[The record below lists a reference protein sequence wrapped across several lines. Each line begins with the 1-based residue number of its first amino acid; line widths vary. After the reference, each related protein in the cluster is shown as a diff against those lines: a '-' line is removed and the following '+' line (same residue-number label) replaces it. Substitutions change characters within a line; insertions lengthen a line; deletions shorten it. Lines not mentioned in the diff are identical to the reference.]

1 MYYNLPYFEIQI
13 LITNLIFYH
22 LGSLLDNPSF
32 RNMTP
37 NQMAELPP
45 GFTLGETKKLC
56 FSLLT
61 PEARNIFRKTG
72 QCIQKSNIWYVPT

>member
-1 MYYNLPYFEIQI
+1 MYYNLPYFEVQIPNQI
-13 LITNLIFYH
+13 LYR

-45 GFTLGETKKLC
+45 GFTVGETKKLC

-72 QCIQKSNIWYVPT
+72 LCIQHTFYEYDCDK